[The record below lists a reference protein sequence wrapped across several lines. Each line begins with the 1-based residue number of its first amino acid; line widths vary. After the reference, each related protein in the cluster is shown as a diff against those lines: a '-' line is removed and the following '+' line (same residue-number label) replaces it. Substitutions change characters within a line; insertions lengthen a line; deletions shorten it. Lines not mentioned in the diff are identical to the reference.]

1 MRDVFEVAT
10 ASASRARLLAR
21 TAGAPS
27 LDKPG
32 PESVGDHRDSS
43 HHLLPATARSPPMSL
58 SRLFSLPAALSA
70 GRREMA
76 LGTLGVAV
84 GLGCTEWIGFLALGG
99 QEPWFILPMGA
110 SAVLLFCVPASPL
123 AQPWPS
129 LVGNLVSA
137 LIGVG
142 CYRWLGETGT
152 AVALAGCLAV
162 GAMFLLRCLHPPGGA
177 VALTAVLGGPMVHEL
192 GYAFALMPV
201 LVNTLAMLVVAFL
214 FNNLVGRR
222 YPHLAPARA
231 QAHGTA
237 DPLPSKRVGF
247 RAEDLDAALAS
258 FGEVLDVD
266 RDDLEEIMVRAQMNA
281 RRRTWGALRCA
292 DIMSRDVVSVGP
304 QAPVGEAWA
313 LLAHHRIKALPV
325 V

>member
-1 MRDVFEVAT
+1 
-10 ASASRARLLAR
+10 
-21 TAGAPS
+21 
-27 LDKPG
+27 
-32 PESVGDHRDSS
+32 
-43 HHLLPATARSPPMSL
+43 MSL
-58 SRLFSLPAALSA
+58 ARLFSLPAALSA

-231 QAHGTA
+231 
-237 DPLPSKRVGF
+237 
-247 RAEDLDAALAS
+247 
-258 FGEVLDVD
+258 
-266 RDDLEEIMVRAQMNA
+266 
-281 RRRTWGALRCA
+281 RRTARPIRCRA
-292 DIMSRDVVSVGP
+292 SASAFVRRISTRRWPLSARCSTSIATTSRRS
-304 QAPVGEAWA
+304 WCT
-313 LLAHHRIKALPV
+313 RR
-325 V
+325 